1 MCELLTKLR
10 GTMKFTKE
18 EAFEK
23 LKGEL
28 TKGGK
33 TLRMSERTLNTQLE
47 TLMKV
52 YDTIA
57 SDTELSDFV
66 TMTLPSFSDVNSNM
80 EKDYSDFVKTYKP
93 AQSQNQSTTQQQ
105 QQQQSNTTSNNDDVL
120 SQLQAQLQQLQGK
133 IEREE
138 KEKALSQV
146 RKNFKS
152 ELKTVGIKDDKWID
166 TYLTKINISEDL
178 DIKEEAKSTLEL
190 YNLSKATIPDGS
202 TTPYYPSGGEASK
215 KISWDD
221 VKKEN

>member
-57 SDTELSDFV
+57 SNTELSDFV

-120 SQLQAQLQQLQGK
+120 SQLQAQLQQLQDK

-190 YNLSKATIPDGS
+190 YNLSKAIIPDGS
-202 TTPYYPSGGEASK
+202 TTPYYPSGSEASK

>member
-1 MCELLTKLR
+1 
-10 GTMKFTKE
+10 MKFTKE

-138 KEKALSQV
+138 KEKVLSQV

>member
-1 MCELLTKLR
+1 
-10 GTMKFTKE
+10 MKFTKE

-93 AQSQNQSTTQQQ
+93 AQSQNQSTTQQ

-202 TTPYYPSGGEASK
+202 TTPYYPSGGETSK

>member
-93 AQSQNQSTTQQQ
+93 AQSQNQSTTQQ

-202 TTPYYPSGGEASK
+202 TTPYYPSGGETSK

>member
-1 MCELLTKLR
+1 
-10 GTMKFTKE
+10 MKFTKE

-105 QQQQSNTTSNNDDVL
+105 QQQQSNTTSTNDDVL
-120 SQLQAQLQQLQGK
+120 SQLQAQLQQLQDK

-166 TYLTKINISEDL
+166 TYLTKINISDDL

-190 YNLSKATIPDGS
+190 YNLSKAIIPDGS
-202 TTPYYPSGGEASK
+202 TTPYYPSGGQASK

>member
-105 QQQQSNTTSNNDDVL
+105 QQQQSNTTSTNDDVL
-120 SQLQAQLQQLQGK
+120 SQLQAQLQQLQDK

-166 TYLTKINISEDL
+166 TYLTKINISDDL

-190 YNLSKATIPDGS
+190 YNLSKAIIPDGS
-202 TTPYYPSGGEASK
+202 TTPYYPSGGQASK